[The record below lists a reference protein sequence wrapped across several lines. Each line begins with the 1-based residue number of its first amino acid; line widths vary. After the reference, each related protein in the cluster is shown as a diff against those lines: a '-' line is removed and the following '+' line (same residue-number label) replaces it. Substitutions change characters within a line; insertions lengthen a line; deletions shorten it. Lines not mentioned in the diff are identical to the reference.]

1 MILRRG
7 EWLIGINMKLAIDAS
22 RANNEKR
29 TGVENYAFHVI
40 QELKKI
46 LPPGITVILYSR
58 EALKG
63 QLAEFP
69 RHWSSK
75 VLHWP
80 PKRLWTQ
87 LRLSFEMLIHKPDML
102 FIPAHVF
109 PFIHPA
115 KTIMT
120 VHDIAA
126 LRYPETYNWFERWY
140 SVWSARYAVK
150 KLWKIITPSEFT
162 KQELIDF
169 FGAPASKIKVT
180 PLGLDEEFLTSSS
193 ENDIQSTLKKF
204 RITKPF
210 IMSLGRLEEK
220 KNTAR
225 IVEAFD
231 SVKKNHDIQLVLAGN
246 PGFGYEKTLQQILKS
261 PHKND
266 IIQTGWISSAE
277 SKQLLHAT
285 KVFVFPSLYEGFGL
299 PVLEAFASGVP
310 VIATRGHSVE
320 EIAGD
325 AVLYTDPNAVDEI
338 ANKIKQCLENEADG
352 SALIEKGKKRVSM
365 YTWKKT
371 AEQTARLFL
380 S

>member
-1 MILRRG
+1 
-7 EWLIGINMKLAIDAS
+7 MKLAIDAS

-46 LPPGITVILYSR
+46 LPPEIEVILYSR
-58 EALKG
+58 EKLKAE
-63 QLAEFP
+63 LADLP

-87 LRLSFEMLIHKPDML
+87 IRLSFEMLISKPDVL

-109 PFIHPA
+109 PLIHPK

-126 LRYPETYNWFERWY
+126 ARFPETYNWFERWY
-140 SVWSARYAVK
+140 SIWSARYAVK

-162 KQELIDF
+162 KKELIDF
-169 FGAPASKIKVT
+169 FGASASKIKVT
-180 PLGLDEEFLTSSS
+180 PLGLDEEYLTSSS
-193 ENDIQSTLKKF
+193 EEDIQSTLKKF

-231 SVKKNHDIQLVLAGN
+231 LVKENYDIQLVLVGN

-261 PHKND
+261 PHKNA
-266 IIQTGWISSAE
+266 IIQPGWVTPTE

-310 VIATRGHSVE
+310 VVATKGHSVE
-320 EIAGD
+320 EVAQD
-325 AVLYTDPNAVDEI
+325 AALHVDPNSADEI
-338 ANKIKQCLENEADG
+338 ANKTKQCLENETERAI
-352 SALIEKGKKRVSM
+352 LIEKGKKRVSM

-371 AEQTARLFL
+371 AEQTAEILL
-380 S
+380 SD